1 MDKLVK
7 TFYKEKKWNREKL
20 EEILE
25 QKEDFIKNNKLTAT
39 QEKSYLKEITQIE
52 DTLENMEVLE
62 NLQNEYVALQSGIKG
77 VDIKNLSKEVREK
90 FERLKELYNQRQ
102 EIKKTMGNPQDEAKK
117 QSVSEEELK
126 LIKKKEQIQ
135 KQID

>member
-39 QEKSYLKEITQIE
+39 
-52 DTLENMEVLE
+52 
-62 NLQNEYVALQSGIKG
+62 
-77 VDIKNLSKEVREK
+77 
-90 FERLKELYNQRQ
+90 
-102 EIKKTMGNPQDEAKK
+102 
-117 QSVSEEELK
+117 
-126 LIKKKEQIQ
+126 
-135 KQID
+135 